1 MKNNNIRLMYCIAF
15 LQGMV
20 FYASIATLYR
30 TSAGLSLYQ
39 ISIIESISYML
50 TVGLEIPWGIIA
62 DRIGYRATMIFCT
75 VLYFLSKI
83 VFWQSASF
91 SMFLLERVMLSVVFS
106 GLSGVDTSILYLS
119 DKENSQKVFSIYGAL
134 GTAGMILSS
143 LITAVWIKDQY
154 RLSGF
159 LTILPYAAAAV
170 LVFFLKEVKSSKK
183 RQNLHEILA
192 TLNSTVHHRTLLF
205 LVIGA
210 GLLFESLHMIMVFL
224 NQPIYTAAGMNTSW
238 ISFVFIGMTL
248 IGLLEVYS
256 APLTKRIG
264 RKKTGMMLFLISGLS
279 SVLLAFTSNRYIAVG
294 CIAIVNLSYALFMP
308 LFTAYEHGLVH
319 SGDRATAISVGA
331 SIMDLIAPGVDL
343 LIGKA
348 SDLSL
353 FAACICSAVLILA
366 GSVFW
371 MLAVSSTSM
380 QKTKNLQ

>member
-1 MKNNNIRLMYCIAF
+1 
-15 LQGMV
+15 
-20 FYASIATLYR
+20 
-30 TSAGLSLYQ
+30 
-39 ISIIESISYML
+39 
-50 TVGLEIPWGIIA
+50 
-62 DRIGYRATMIFCT
+62 
-75 VLYFLSKI
+75 
-83 VFWQSASF
+83 
-91 SMFLLERVMLSVVFS
+91 
-106 GLSGVDTSILYLS
+106 
-119 DKENSQKVFSIYGAL
+119 
-134 GTAGMILSS
+134 MILSS

-159 LTILPYAAAAV
+159 LTILPYAAAVV
-170 LVFFLKEVKSSKK
+170 LVFFLKEVKSSEK

-192 TLNSTVHHRTLLF
+192 TLNRTVHHRTLLF

-264 RKKTGMMLFLISGLS
+264 RKKTGMMLFLISDLS

-308 LFTAYEHGLVH
+308 LFTAYEHDLVH
-319 SGDRATAISVGA
+319 SGDRATVISVGA
-331 SIMDLIAPGVDL
+331 LIMDLIAAGVDL

>member
-39 ISIIESISYML
+39 ISIIESISYLL

-62 DRIGYRATMIFCT
+62 DRIGYRATMVFCT

-83 VFWQSASF
+83 VFWQADSF

-159 LTILPYAAAAV
+159 LTILPYAAAVV
-170 LVFFLKEVKSSKK
+170 LVFFLKEVKSSEK

-192 TLNSTVHHRTLLF
+192 TLNRTVHHRTLLF

-264 RKKTGMMLFLISGLS
+264 RKKTGMMLFLISDLS

-308 LFTAYEHGLVH
+308 LFTAYEHDLVH
-319 SGDRATAISVGA
+319 SGDRATVISVGA
-331 SIMDLIAPGVDL
+331 LIMDLIAAGVDL